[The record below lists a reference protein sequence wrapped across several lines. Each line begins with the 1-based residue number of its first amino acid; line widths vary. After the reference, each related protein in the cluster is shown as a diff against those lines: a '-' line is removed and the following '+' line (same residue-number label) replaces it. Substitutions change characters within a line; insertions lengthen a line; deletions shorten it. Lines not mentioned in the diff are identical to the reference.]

1 MKKMSVF
8 KAVMTAAAVA
18 AASVTTVALVATP
31 AAAFDLAADKAL
43 VDSAKAQ
50 GIVGEQAD
58 GFLGFV
64 SPSSDAALKAAVDD
78 INSGRRDLFSQA
90 AAKNGVSVD
99 AAGQSAFAT
108 SIFPNLPAGYYYQD
122 ATGAWKKK

>member
-1 MKKMSVF
+1 MKKSSLLKVVLAAAAFGALSV
-8 KAVMTAAAVA
+8 TAAAI
-18 AASVTTVALVATP
+18 ATP
-31 AAAFDLAADKAL
+31 AAAYDLASDKAM
-43 VDSAKAQ
+43 VDAAKAQ

-64 SPSSDAALKAAVDD
+64 TPSSDAALKAAVDN
-78 INSGRRDLFSQA
+78 INAGRRDLFSQA

-122 ATGAWKKK
+122 ATGAWIKK